1 MFKQEVVVFTGVLS
15 TMTRKQAKAMVYSL
29 GATTQDS
36 VTKKTT
42 ILVVGT
48 LQVDLLS
55 ETTLSTKYQQ
65 ALNLI
70 NQGYS
75 IKLMTEK
82 EFFTSIKEE
91 LKLWESNFH

>member
-1 MFKQEVVVFTGVLS
+1 MFRQEVVVFTGVLS

-48 LQVDLLS
+48 LQGDLLT

-70 NQGYS
+70 DKGHMMT
-75 IKLMTEK
+75 IMTEK
-82 EFFTSIKEE
+82 EFFSFIKEE
-91 LKLWESNFH
+91 LKLWYSNFN